1 MNAVRNGDAGAW
13 RWDIIGVASCAVAGV
28 DGRSNEHLVRSN
40 AFMGSWVS
48 LLLLLLNKTER
59 ASEVKKLW
67 SLLEPGDG
75 SSVELSKLV

>member
-1 MNAVRNGDAGAW
+1 M
-13 RWDIIGVASCAVAGV
+13 ASCAVAGV

-48 LLLLLLNKTER
+48 LLLLLLLNKAER

>member
-1 MNAVRNGDAGAW
+1 MNAVWNGDAGVW
-13 RWDIIGVASCAVAGV
+13 RWDVIGVASCAVAGV

-40 AFMGSWVS
+40 AFEGSWGS
-48 LLLLLLNKTER
+48 LLLLLNKAER

-75 SSVELSKLV
+75 SSGELSKLV